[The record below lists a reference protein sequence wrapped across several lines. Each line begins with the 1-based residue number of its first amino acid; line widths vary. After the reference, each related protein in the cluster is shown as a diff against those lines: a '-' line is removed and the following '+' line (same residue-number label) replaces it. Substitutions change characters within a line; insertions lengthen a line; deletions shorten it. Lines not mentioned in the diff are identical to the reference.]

1 MRSARNIMIYMS
13 AAVLLLSGMIM
24 SCSTVEYGYVD
35 TGEDDHS
42 NPSISEVSFNFDWK
56 DIEAGDIPNELSVVM
71 SRVVNTVHYVY
82 ALDQDGVILE
92 SHEALPEPEGPSQIP
107 EQTPEQTEGDV
118 AQQAVKSEE
127 TPDDALE
134 QEAPKASTD
143 TILNGDYYVLA
154 LARTGKKYSY
164 QVDGMAEF
172 EDSLSIS
179 MKDLYATIPQVP
191 EEELIEAEIVDFNPM
206 YPFIYSA
213 EPLYLEVKK
222 QSIYPQE
229 EVNQVTLTPQLLTN
243 RITFKIHLTSEEEV
257 EIRRIVGI
265 ISGVPAQVQLMS
277 GVVSRYNTSK
287 VFFEM
292 YEGES
297 SGSVHTYVGEVD
309 VLGLFAATKPGF
321 ITGPGILQ
329 IILDASVS
337 GSGERR
343 FFASINLKETI
354 EKADLMIETD
364 DHLGFRCT
372 GDALLEVPTE
382 LIVSKDQILSGGGNG
397 LEVWYDNEE
406 RIETEI

>member
-1 MRSARNIMIYMS
+1 MI
-13 AAVLLLSGMIM
+13 
-24 SCSTVEYGYVD
+24 
-35 TGEDDHS
+35 
-42 NPSISEVSFNFDWK
+42 
-56 DIEAGDIPNELSVVM
+56 
-71 SRVVNTVHYVY
+71 
-82 ALDQDGVILE
+82 
-92 SHEALPEPEGPSQIP
+92 
-107 EQTPEQTEGDV
+107 
-118 AQQAVKSEE
+118 
-127 TPDDALE
+127 
-134 QEAPKASTD
+134 
-143 TILNGDYYVLA
+143 
-154 LARTGKKYSY
+154 
-164 QVDGMAEF
+164 
-172 EDSLSIS
+172 SLSIS

-243 RITFKIHLTSEEEV
+243 RITFKIHLTSEDEV